1 MVNLMKKYYKDYR
14 LINKTLPNGKTKQ
27 VAEYIGEYY
36 ICQLSDRNFKLY
48 KLYLFALAICS
59 SAIVIGAGVI
69 NNSGS
74 RMAYV
79 ALPYVLLYLPTVF
92 ILMSV
97 IVFALS
103 GKKLEQAAYDK
114 IKIRMY
120 RSTIWNIALS
130 SIACIGNIV
139 FTLYMSEKMSKGIL
153 VSNWLFT
160 GSMII
165 LLGISLF
172 FLQFQ
177 KRVIYQV
184 EDPNYNELL

>member
-1 MVNLMKKYYKDYR
+1 MKKYYKDYR

-27 VAEYIGEYY
+27 VAKYIGEYY
-36 ICQLSDRNFKLY
+36 ICQLSDKKFKLFKLY
-48 KLYLFALAICS
+48 FFALAICS
-59 SAIVIGAGVI
+59 GAIVIGAGFI

-79 ALPYVLLYLPTVF
+79 ALPYVILFLPTLF
-92 ILMSV
+92 NLMGA
-97 IVFALS
+97 IGFALA

-130 SIACIGNIV
+130 SIASIGNIV
-139 FTLYMSEKMSKGIL
+139 FTLYRSEKMSKSIL

-165 LLGISLF
+165 LLGLSLI